1 MNAIALQL
9 NPHHFGRV
17 LDFFHGQRDI
27 AKSLV
32 AVLHSLSFVED
43 PTRIFRAIRFEQ
55 RYGFK
60 IRTIFRFFDFCFA
73 SKRS

>member
-1 MNAIALQL
+1 MQL
-9 NPHHFGRV
+9 NARDFGRV
-17 LDFFHGQRDI
+17 LDFFHGNKDI
-27 AKSLV
+27 SNGSI

-60 IRTIFRFFDFCFA
+60 IGMSSFYCA
-73 SKRS
+73 